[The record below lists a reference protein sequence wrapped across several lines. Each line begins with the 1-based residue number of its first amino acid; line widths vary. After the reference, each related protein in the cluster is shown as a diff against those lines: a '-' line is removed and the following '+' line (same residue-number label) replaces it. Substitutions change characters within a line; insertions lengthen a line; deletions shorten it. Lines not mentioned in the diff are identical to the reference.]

1 MIFRAIYMQ
10 YCIILQNSKFTILNN
25 MIISI
30 PDIAHISDPT
40 TPIRSS
46 AYKHETQIA
55 LIIKSNTH
63 NKICILVYH
72 YV

>member
-1 MIFRAIYMQ
+1 MRFRAIYMQ
-10 YCIILQNSKFTILNN
+10 YYIILQNTILNN

-46 AYKHETQIA
+46 AYMHETQIA